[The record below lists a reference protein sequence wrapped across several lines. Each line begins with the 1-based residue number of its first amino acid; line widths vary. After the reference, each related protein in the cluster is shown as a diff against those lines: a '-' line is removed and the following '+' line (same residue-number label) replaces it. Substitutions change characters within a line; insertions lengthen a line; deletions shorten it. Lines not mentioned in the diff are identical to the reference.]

1 MVEEDDP
8 GVRRSWPA
16 VRRRLPWLAAATV
29 AELALAWIVLRHLP
43 PALLVTA
50 VAYIPL
56 LVFVGGNTAVSAAAR
71 VLVRLDSGRS
81 EAWSPWGQARRELQ
95 AGLLLAGLAA
105 ALTLPLLVM
114 LGRPWKLSL
123 LVAAALAITV
133 VAGAG
138 LGAALPVVLRR
149 LRLDPA
155 IASGP
160 LLGSAMD
167 IVSLTVYVTL
177 VLLFSRAIA

>member
-1 MVEEDDP
+1 MVDVLLCTADAGRG
-8 GVRRSWPA
+8 GVG
-16 VRRRLPWLAAATV
+16 LQ
-29 AELALAWIVLRHLP
+29 EL
-43 PALLVTA
+43 
-50 VAYIPL
+50 
-56 LVFVGGNTAVSAAAR
+56 
-71 VLVRLDSGRS
+71 
-81 EAWSPWGQARRELQ
+81 E
-95 AGLLLAGLAA
+95 
-105 ALTLPLLVM
+105 
-114 LGRPWKLSL
+114 LGRERVVGPGFVLL

-177 VLLFSRAIA
+177 VLLFSRVIA